1 MAHSPTVR
9 GAALL
14 VGTLGGVVAGALPR
28 KLHQKALAGM
38 TTTALGYAPTYVA
51 ERAAARRSSGL
62 LERAGATPDELRAN
76 DKLQRAANNTY
87 HFQAG
92 ATLAFP
98 LLGAAYGSAM
108 RHIIKSA
115 AYNRTPDMPD
125 YVTSILTKLSAVHET
140 RRKMRV
146 RGFYND
152 PSPGMYDL
160 KGKFEDAARS
170 NATHERKVA
179 FDVGA
184 QPPEQA
190 TAPAG
195 PVQPTYE
202 IPGATPLHNRF
213 NRYLKILD
221 QKGAFAGTGHRR
233 VVIPKS
239 KITEEDIG
247 TLGFEPVVAAI
258 PEAGQD
264 RFQSWRH
271 PDNNYHIHSHG
282 DRWTI
287 HQDRHPAMT
296 MLARKVGP
304 VEAFTQGVPHVITE
318 GIPGLG
324 YYLIGR
330 MRGNDST
337 ANRVDQELPPEV
349 KEELAKVAA
358 DTLERYGFHGVKH
371 AAEQSND
378 PVSALVDVFRKTDF
392 GFDENGQSK
401 GKTKFK
407 AKGAVGSGSEI
418 EATTPMPLGGFW

>member
-1 MAHSPTVR
+1 
-9 GAALL
+9 
-14 VGTLGGVVAGALPR
+14 
-28 KLHQKALAGM
+28 
-38 TTTALGYAPTYVA
+38 
-51 ERAAARRSSGL
+51 
-62 LERAGATPDELRAN
+62 
-76 DKLQRAANNTY
+76 
-87 HFQAG
+87 
-92 ATLAFP
+92 
-98 LLGAAYGSAM
+98 
-108 RHIIKSA
+108 
-115 AYNRTPDMPD
+115 MPD

-179 FDVGA
+179 FDMGT
-184 QPPEQA
+184 QPTA
-190 TAPAG
+190 TGQTPAA

-202 IPGATPLHNRF
+202 IPGTTPLHNRF

-239 KITEEDIG
+239 KVTEQDIG

-304 VEAFTQGVPHVITE
+304 VKAFTQGVPHVVTE

-324 YYLIGR
+324 YYLIEH
-330 MRGNDST
+330 MRGNNST
-337 ANRVDQELPPEV
+337 ANHVDQELPPEV

-358 DTLERYGFHGVKH
+358 DTLERYGFHGVKR

-378 PVSALVDVFRKTDF
+378 PVSALVDVFRKSDF